1 MEWFQC
7 VIPSGMKSDY
17 PKKVFHTTFYLSE
30 ISTNKTLEDRPLVP
44 RIDKILDCY
53 QSQRDDRMQLGASA
67 PRMIRKKV
75 ELRRSER
82 ISLKVKCSIRK
93 RHRNILNLK
102 SRFLPLRCSLNEFY
116 TLSWG
121 CLKSHFVVYETKYNS
136 PITPSFRAV
145 QKNWNVIAF

>member
-53 QSQRDDRMQLGASA
+53 SPKGTIEYSLGRQ
-67 PRMIRKKV
+67 PQ
-75 ELRRSER
+75 E
-82 ISLKVKCSIRK
+82 
-93 RHRNILNLK
+93 
-102 SRFLPLRCSLNEFY
+102 
-116 TLSWG
+116 
-121 CLKSHFVVYETKYNS
+121 
-136 PITPSFRAV
+136 
-145 QKNWNVIAF
+145 